1 VVHNQC
7 QQYAGELAPPLP
19 KPCEGC
25 GVEINQVYNMA
36 SGELRASTEPGMGL
50 RDTRVGIDELAAVEG

>member
-19 KPCEGC
+19 KPCESC
-25 GVEINQVYNMA
+25 GAEVNWVYHNTY
-36 SGELRASTEPGMGL
+36 GELRASTEAGMGL
-50 RDTRVGIDELAAVEG
+50 RDTRVGIDELAAAEG